1 MAAMTKGERRGMIVL
16 AIVLT
21 LIVWLSS
28 TDLFNVAESS
38 TAAPAADTTGI
49 ISPSDSLSPKKH
61 KTSRHRRAKK
71 KNSSPRKAPLRRSPL
86 DEPLN

>member
-1 MAAMTKGERRGMIVL
+1 MAGMTKGERRGMIVL

-28 TDLFNVAESS
+28 TDIFSVAKSS
-38 TAAPAADTTGI
+38 SGTPAADTTGI
-49 ISPSDSLSPKKH
+49 ISPSDSLSPQKH
-61 KTSRHRRAKK
+61 KTSRHRRSKK

>member
-1 MAAMTKGERRGMIVL
+1 MTKGERRGMIVL

-28 TDLFNVAESS
+28 TDIFSVAKSS
-38 TAAPAADTTGI
+38 SATPAADTTGI
-49 ISPSDSLSPKKH
+49 IAPSDSLSPKKH
-61 KTSRHRRAKK
+61 KTSRHRRSRK
-71 KNSSPRKAPLRRSPL
+71 KNPSPRKTPLRRSPL